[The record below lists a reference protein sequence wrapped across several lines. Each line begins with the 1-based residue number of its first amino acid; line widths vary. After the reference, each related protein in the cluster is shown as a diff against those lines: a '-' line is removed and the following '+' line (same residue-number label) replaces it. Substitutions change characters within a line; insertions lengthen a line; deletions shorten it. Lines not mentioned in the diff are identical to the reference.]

1 MGAERLLILR
11 QIYLFIL
18 RQLSTRDWQLDYDY
32 DPTTD
37 KIYAFK
43 KNAE

>member
-18 RQLSTRDWQLDYDY
+18 RQLSTRDWQWVYQVEADS
-32 DPTTD
+32 
-37 KIYAFK
+37 
-43 KNAE
+43 N